1 MRIIDWSSD
10 VCSSDLVST
19 AVSAQNAQVSAGQ
32 IGQLPASKEQQ
43 LNATVSVQSRL
54 PTPEQ
59 FGNIRLRTTE
69 GGAVV
74 RLRDVG
80 RVELGA
86 EIYGFDTQYN
96 GKPASGFGVKLASGA
111 NALDTVDA
119 VKAEVQKIA
128 TGFPSD
134 VKVAFPYDTTPFVR
148 LSVEQVIHT
157 LVEAVVL
164 VFLVM

>member
-1 MRIIDWSSD
+1 MIRRPPR
-10 VCSSDLVST
+10 ST
-19 AVSAQNAQVSAGQ
+19 RTDTLFPYTTLFRS
-32 IGQLPASKEQQ
+32 
-43 LNATVSVQSRL
+43 NATVSVQSRL
-54 PTPEQ
+54 QTPEQ

-74 RLRDVG
+74 RLRDVA

-134 VKVAFPYDTTPFVR
+134 VKVAFPYDTTDRKSTR
-148 LSVEQVIHT
+148 LNSSH
-157 LVEAVVL
+157 
-164 VFLVM
+164 